1 MKSLMN
7 QVWKRGLVAFV
18 LMGLLAGL
26 PARTFAG
33 PEAQNI
39 IKFGT
44 AEIGIQAGYWQAFTG
59 LGNSS
64 NPNRSALFILPQ
76 IGVVVT
82 DKIGLGL
89 FSGAVEV
96 LGEPVVA
103 SFHEPFSATLLGFSI
118 VGRYNFLE
126 FGSWMPYWDF
136 GMGVSWTDLAPRI
149 SEQSTPFEFLLETGP
164 GLEYFIT
171 QEFAVTG
178 SLKLH
183 HISNAGIGKRNTGI
197 NAFLGLIGIT
207 YYIDEYL

>member
-1 MKSLMN
+1 MS
-7 QVWKRGLVAFV
+7 QIWKREIVVLV
-18 LMGLLAGL
+18 LMVLMVSL
-26 PARTFAG
+26 PIRTFA
-33 PEAQNI
+33 EVQAEKTI
-39 IKFGT
+39 SFGT
-44 AEIGIQAGYWQAFTG
+44 IEFGMQAGYWQAFTG

-64 NPNRSALFILPQ
+64 NSNRSAVFVLPQ
-76 IGVVVT
+76 IGIVVT
-82 DKIGLGL
+82 DKIALGL

-197 NAFLGLIGIT
+197 NAFLGLIGVT

>member
-1 MKSLMN
+1 MAL
-7 QVWKRGLVAFV
+7 VLTGLVVSF
-18 LMGLLAGL
+18 
-26 PARTFAG
+26 PTQTFA
-33 PEAQNI
+33 EAETQNI

-44 AEIGIQAGYWQAFTG
+44 AELGIQAGYWQAFEG
-59 LGNSS
+59 LGNNNS
-64 NPNRSALFILPQ
+64 NRSAVFVLPQ
-76 IGVVVT
+76 IGIVVT

-164 GLEYFIT
+164 GLEYFVT

-178 SLKLH
+178 ALKLH
-183 HISNAGIGKRNTGI
+183 HISNANIGNRNTGI
-197 NAFLGLIGIT
+197 NAALGLIGVT
-207 YYIDEYL
+207 CYIDEYL

>member
-1 MKSLMN
+1 MKISMN
-7 QVWKRGLVAFV
+7 QVSKKWLVALV
-18 LMGLLAGL
+18 LMGLVVSLPTRTLAEV
-26 PARTFAG
+26 
-33 PEAQNI
+33 EAQNI

-44 AEIGIQAGYWQAFTG
+44 AELGIQAGYWQAFEG
-59 LGNSS
+59 LGNSNNS
-64 NPNRSALFILPQ
+64 NRSAVFIIPQ
-76 IGVVVT
+76 IGIVVT

-118 VGRYNFLE
+118 IGRYNFLG
-126 FGSWMPYWDF
+126 FGRWMPYWDF
-136 GMGVSWTDLAPRI
+136 GAGISWTDLAPRI

-164 GLEYFIT
+164 GLEYFVT

-178 SLKLH
+178 ALKLH
-183 HISNAGIGKRNTGI
+183 HISNANIGNRNTGI
-197 NAFLGLIGIT
+197 NAALGLIGVT

>member
-1 MKSLMN
+1 MKISMN
-7 QVWKRGLVAFV
+7 QVSKKWLVALV
-18 LMGLLAGL
+18 LMGLVVSL
-26 PARTFAG
+26 PTRTIAEV
-33 PEAQNI
+33 EAQNI

-44 AEIGIQAGYWQAFTG
+44 SEFGIQAGYWQAFTS
-59 LGNSS
+59 LGNS
-64 NPNRSALFILPQ
+64 NTANRSAVFVMPQ

-82 DKIGLGL
+82 DKIDLDL

-126 FGSWMPYWDF
+126 FGRWMPYLDF
-136 GMGVSWTDLAPRI
+136 GMGASWTDLAPRI
-149 SEQSTPFEFLLETGP
+149 YEQSTPFNFLLETGL
-164 GLEYFIT
+164 GLEYFVT

-183 HISNAGIGKRNTGI
+183 HISNAGIGRRNTGL
-197 NAFLGLIGIT
+197 NAVLGLIGVT
-207 YYIDEYL
+207 CYIDEYL